1 MLCLPLKSDFFKF
14 FILWTTKPS
23 WLEDNKKQKSASWEL
38 LFVLLSKIEYGI
50 EKRSRKRWYS
60 SNYSE
65 LNDIC

>member
-1 MLCLPLKSDFFKF
+1 
-14 FILWTTKPS
+14 S